1 MFRVLLDAARKHPAI
16 KKALVEVTSETE
28 HDVIDLNAFCLDA
41 DFGECLLVAPS
52 GHREGEPPPSA
63 SEPQRTFHTRQ
74 IVGSSRHNVDARF
87 L

>member
-28 HDVIDLNAFCLDA
+28 HDVIDLNAFCLHA
-41 DFGECLLVAPS
+41 GFGECL
-52 GHREGEPPPSA
+52 
-63 SEPQRTFHTRQ
+63 RTFHTRQ